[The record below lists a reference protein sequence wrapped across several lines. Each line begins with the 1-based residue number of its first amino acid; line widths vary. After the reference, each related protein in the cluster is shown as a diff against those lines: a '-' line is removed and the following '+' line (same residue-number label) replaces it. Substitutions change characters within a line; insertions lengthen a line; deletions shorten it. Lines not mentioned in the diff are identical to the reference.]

1 MFPNKKRG
9 KNMEP
14 KIVGKKV
21 QELIEKSN
29 INKEELAKKLD
40 MSEEEL
46 NKKLKGEV
54 EFYVSEVILITEI
67 FDLDIK
73 TVSKIF
79 FSQGANE
86 TDETNEANETD
97 EAEEGEKAEENQNNQ
112 KEMKI

>member
-1 MFPNKKRG
+1 
-9 KNMEP
+9 MEP

-79 FSQGANE
+79 FSQGA
-86 TDETNEANETD
+86 DETNEANETD

>member
-1 MFPNKKRG
+1 
-9 KNMEP
+9 MEP

-86 TDETNEANETD
+86 TDETNETD
-97 EAEEGEKAEENQNNQ
+97 EAEKAEQNQNNQ

>member
-1 MFPNKKRG
+1 
-9 KNMEP
+9 MEP

-86 TDETNEANETD
+86 TDEA
-97 EAEEGEKAEENQNNQ
+97 EKAEQNQNNQ

>member
-1 MFPNKKRG
+1 
-9 KNMEP
+9 MEP
-14 KIVGKKV
+14 KKVGKKV
-21 QELIEKSN
+21 EELIEKSN

-40 MSEEEL
+40 ISEEEL

-79 FSQGANE
+79 FSQ
-86 TDETNEANETD
+86 EANETD
-97 EAEEGEKAEENQNNQ
+97 EAEETDKAEQNQNNQ

>member
-1 MFPNKKRG
+1 
-9 KNMEP
+9 
-14 KIVGKKV
+14 
-21 QELIEKSN
+21 
-29 INKEELAKKLD
+29 

-86 TDETNEANETD
+86 TDETNETD
-97 EAEEGEKAEENQNNQ
+97 EAEKAEQNQNNQ

>member
-1 MFPNKKRG
+1 MFPNRKRG

-79 FSQGANE
+79 FSQGA
-86 TDETNEANETD
+86 DETNEANETD

>member
-1 MFPNKKRG
+1 MFPNRKRG

-21 QELIEKSN
+21 QELIEKSD

-86 TDETNEANETD
+86 TDETNEID
-97 EAEEGEKAEENQNNQ
+97 EAEKAEQNQNNQ

>member
-1 MFPNKKRG
+1 
-9 KNMEP
+9 MEP

-97 EAEEGEKAEENQNNQ
+97 EAEEGEKAEENQNNK

>member
-1 MFPNKKRG
+1 
-9 KNMEP
+9 MEP

-86 TDETNEANETD
+86 TDETNETD

>member
-1 MFPNKKRG
+1 MFPNRKRG

-21 QELIEKSN
+21 QELIERSN

-40 MSEEEL
+40 ISEEEL

-79 FSQGANE
+79 FSQEANE
-86 TDETNEANETD
+86 KDETNETD
-97 EAEEGEKAEENQNNQ
+97 EAEKAEQNQNNQ

>member
-1 MFPNKKRG
+1 
-9 KNMEP
+9 MEP

-86 TDETNEANETD
+86 TDETNEID
-97 EAEEGEKAEENQNNQ
+97 EAEKAEQNQNNQ

>member
-1 MFPNKKRG
+1 
-9 KNMEP
+9 MEP

-79 FSQGANE
+79 FSQEANE
-86 TDETNEANETD
+86 KDETNETNETD
-97 EAEEGEKAEENQNNQ
+97 EAEKAEQNQNNQ